1 MNPQLNVKRLVMHP
15 SKVLLNQHLLLN
27 PLHPPFL
34 ILPLRAVLPLYHLPA
49 LPKVLLNPH
58 IPLPSKAPQDQ
69 LLRPQQLP
77 NPLQTIA
84 TIILM
89 QHHHEEIQ
97 LLQLLQPHLHL
108 LIRLLLVQREQD
120 SKSKRSSGTSV
131 ECSSS
136 NIDSTIQHQ
145 QVMKRERV

>member
-77 NPLQTIA
+77 NPLQIIA
-84 TIILM
+84 TIKLL
-89 QHHHEEIQ
+89 HEEIQ

-145 QVMKRERV
+145 QAMKREMV